1 MRTVPTANRYSPAG
15 CISRFGQAGKVQRT
29 KVVGA
34 PVFVPCPW
42 KDRPQS
48 NSRSCKQSD
57 WMDSS
62 IRFESL
68 SVTNEHRGCDG

>member
-1 MRTVPTANRYSPAG
+1 MRTVPTASRYSPAG

-34 PVFVPCPW
+34 PVF
-42 KDRPQS
+42 
-48 NSRSCKQSD
+48 RSLPMDKQSD

-62 IRFESL
+62 IRFESV